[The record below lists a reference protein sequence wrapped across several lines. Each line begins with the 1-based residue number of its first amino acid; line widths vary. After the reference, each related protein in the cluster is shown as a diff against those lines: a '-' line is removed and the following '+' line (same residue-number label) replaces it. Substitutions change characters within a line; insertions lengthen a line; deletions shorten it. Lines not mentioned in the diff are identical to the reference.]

1 MKNISMEALK
11 ALVVKSGMKLRK
23 ISPELALAGGIVCGV
38 AAVVT
43 ACMASRKVDGVIDEA
58 NANLNDIQKLAE
70 EDKLENPKKECFYEY
85 RRMGW
90 KLVKLYWPTVVL
102 GTASVG
108 LILYSHGILKKRH
121 LQTLAAYNALD
132 EAFKGYRKR
141 VAEAVGD
148 EAEKT
153 IMAGGKV
160 EKNIKVEN
168 TDGGEDILKGSNIV
182 FNEKKNSPYEFDFNR
197 YTAPLVWEP
206 TVEYNEMRL
215 RSIQNYFND
224 VLQARGHVFLNE
236 ILDELGMKRT
246 PAGAVCGWVKGCGDN
261 YIDFGYMDGFIKD
274 WNIDSDLCRKNIHLN
289 FNCDGQIWDMI

>member
-1 MKNISMEALK
+1 MKTINMEAIK
-11 ALVVKSGMKLRK
+11 ALVIKGGMKLRK
-23 ISPELALAGGIVCGV
+23 VSPEIALVGGIALGIG
-38 AAVVT
+38 AVVT
-43 ACMASRKVDGVIDEA
+43 ACIASRHVDNVIDEA

-70 EDKLENPKKECFYEY
+70 EDKLENPKKECFIIY
-85 RRMGW
+85 RQTAW
-90 KLVKLYWPTVVL
+90 KLVKLYWPTVAL

-108 LILYSHGILKKRH
+108 LILFSHGILKKRH

-148 EAEKT
+148 EAEKV

-160 EKNIKVEN
+160 EKGIKAEN
-168 TDGGEDILKGSNIV
+168 ENGGEDILKGSNIV

-206 TVEYNEMRL
+206 GVEYNEMRL
-215 RSIQNYFND
+215 RNAQNYFNE
-224 VLQARGHVFLNE
+224 LLTARGHVFLNE
-236 ILDELGMKRT
+236 VLDELGLKRT
-246 PAGAVCGWVKGCGDN
+246 PAGAICGWVKGCGDG
-261 YIDFGYMDGFIKD
+261 YIDFGYMDGFIRD

-289 FNCDGQIWDMI
+289 FNCDGVIWDMI